1 MTDAPTDAPT
11 DTPATIEATD
21 ATEAPAEAPPVRRAA
36 LVLAVSIAVV
46 LLITS
51 IGLAVVAARH
61 DSTDGR
67 EKALRTAA
75 SEVGTAFLT
84 YDYKDPQ
91 AHKDSVLAL
100 ATGSF
105 RTEYQKAFDQ
115 GLGELIT
122 KVKATSK
129 GFVKDVYVSEI
140 DADQAQTIVVADVT
154 RNGAGGER
162 TLYDIYMLLTFVDVK
177 GHWKVDQVTDLN
189 FAQAG
194 AAAGATTSTSIPVP

>member
-1 MTDAPTDAPT
+1 VTDAPPEA
-11 DTPATIEATD
+11 AEVEATEPTE
-21 ATEAPAEAPPVRRAA
+21 ATEPPPARRAA
-36 LVLAVSIAVV
+36 LVLAVTIAVV
-46 LLITS
+46 LGIAS

-61 DSTDGR
+61 DGTSGR
-67 EKALRTAA
+67 ETALRQAA
-75 SEVGTAFLT
+75 STVGTAFLT
-84 YDYKDPQ
+84 YDYRDPQ
-91 AHKDSVLAL
+91 AHKAAVLAL

-105 RTEYQKAFDQ
+105 RTEYQKAFDE
-115 GLGELIT
+115 GLGTLIT

-140 DADQAQTIVVADVT
+140 DAERAQAIVVADVT

-194 AAAGATTSTSIPVP
+194 AAAGSTTSTSAPVP